1 MTGKRMNRRQFVV
14 SVTAAATAASAAA
27 ATASTISI
35 PDYVRPSALGLG
47 GRTAPSDRFVMGFI
61 GTGGKGQHNVGVF
74 LDSADVQVVAV
85 NDVETSHRESARNT
99 VNERYKN
106 KDCGCFADYGE
117 MLDSAK
123 FDAVGVSTPDHWHA
137 LASIAALNHNAH
149 VYCEKPL
156 ANSVAEGRAMVAAAK
171 RSNRLIQCGSQER
184 SNDSVRLACEQV
196 RNGKIGKVHT
206 VEINLPTDESHHL
219 KVMAQTTMAEVQ
231 KVPDGFDYDS
241 WLGYTPWREYRPFM
255 ADEPD
260 RGCHFWW
267 RFNVLYGGG
276 EMTDRGAH
284 IIDLAQLGLGMD
296 ETGPVSISAKG
307 KRAQGGAF
315 DAFFD
320 FSFENVYANGTK
332 LIGSTNAPRGLK
344 FIGED
349 GWIMVHIHGGRLEA
363 SDPRLIDPADAKDN
377 KISIGRSP
385 GHHQNFLDCIK
396 SGKQPVASGEIGHRT
411 GTICHLNNIA
421 MKLGRPLKWNP
432 EAEKFINDDEAN
444 KLLAPPKRAW
454 LGGANSLPF

>member
-1 MTGKRMNRRQFVV
+1 MTG
-14 SVTAAATAASAAA
+14 
-27 ATASTISI
+27 
-35 PDYVRPSALGLG
+35 ALSM
-47 GRTAPSDRFVMGFI
+47 AEPCVE
-61 GTGGKGQHNVGVF
+61 
-74 LDSADVQVVAV
+74 VAV
-85 NDVETSHRESARNT
+85 DVTFLRMDAPPVDRPRALPEGMTVETLPRCSVPFYRYLYDT
-99 VNERYKN
+99 VGGPWLWWMRRAA
-106 KDCGCFADYGE
+106 G
-117 MLDSAK
+117 
-123 FDAVGVSTPDHWHA
+123 DAE
-137 LASIAALNHNAH
+137 IAALLAH
-149 VYCEKPL
+149 P
-156 ANSVAEGRAMVAAAK
+156 AISV
-171 RSNRLIQCGSQER
+171 
-184 SNDSVRLACEQV
+184 
-196 RNGKIGKVHT
+196 H
-206 VEINLPTDESHHL
+206 
-219 KVMAQTTMAEVQ
+219 
-231 KVPDGFDYDS
+231 
-241 WLGYTPWREYRPFM
+241 
-255 ADEPD
+255 
-260 RGCHFWW
+260 
-267 RFNVLYGGG
+267 VLYGGG

-444 KLLAPPKRAW
+444 RLLAPPKRAW